1 VITHKI
7 LDSRTYKKLIQILI
21 QSLIQNSDSNET
33 ITLDF
38 VRCFSVNI
46 TLSSLDLDEH
56 ISPCCS
62 IFSKK
67 ISSSLFTF
75 FLVEKTLFS
84 EGANFVFILTT
95 LVG

>member
-1 VITHKI
+1 LI
-7 LDSRTYKKLIQILI
+7 LMI
-21 QSLIQNSDSNET
+21 N
-33 ITLDF
+33 
-38 VRCFSVNI
+38 
-46 TLSSLDLDEH
+46 LDEH

-84 EGANFVFILTT
+84 EGANYVFILTT

>member
-1 VITHKI
+1 MI
-7 LDSRTYKKLIQILI
+7 
-21 QSLIQNSDSNET
+21 N
-33 ITLDF
+33 
-38 VRCFSVNI
+38 
-46 TLSSLDLDEH
+46 LDEH

-67 ISSSLFTF
+67 ISNSLLTF

-84 EGANFVFILTT
+84 EGANSVFILTT